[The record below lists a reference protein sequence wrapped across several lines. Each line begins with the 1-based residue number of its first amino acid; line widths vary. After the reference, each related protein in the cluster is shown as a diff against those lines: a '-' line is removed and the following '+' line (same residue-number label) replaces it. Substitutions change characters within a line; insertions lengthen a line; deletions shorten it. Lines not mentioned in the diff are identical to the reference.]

1 MATSKAKVMT
11 VEILEQA
18 PEPLPD
24 GLPPVPA
31 FDYELLPPSLRPR
44 IQDIAERMQCPPDF
58 VAVGMMVCLASLI
71 GRRVGIAPKE
81 HDDWIVIPNLWG
93 AVIAGP
99 GFLKSP
105 ALAEVMKDLRVLEAK
120 AADYHAD
127 DMADFKANQLVFD
140 QSEKVAKEEI
150 RKLLR
155 QGKKADAKETALDIE
170 DPADHEPA
178 CARYIVNDATVEKL
192 GEILKQ
198 NPMGVLLFRD
208 ELTGFFRNLDKHGR
222 ESDRAFY
229 LECWNGDGGFTYD
242 RIGRGTLHIDAACLS
257 ILGGIQPGPLSEIVR
272 RASGA
277 GEDGLLQ
284 RFQLLVH
291 PDTPKT
297 WRNVDRAP
305 DMSARDSVAE
315 LITRLDGAN
324 AVTVDSEIADRPCL
338 RFDAKAQELFNEWR
352 ETLELRL
359 RSGKEHALM
368 EAHLAKYRSMVPAL
382 ALILHLTEHD
392 TGPVAYA
399 ALERAIA
406 WSEYLE
412 PHARRVYAPGISPD
426 MTAARLL
433 AERIEDGDLSA
444 SFTARDIYRHGWSGL
459 STRDAVVSGLNI
471 LEDYNWLR
479 SERIETGGKDRTDY
493 HLHKSFSQ
501 EVNQ

>member
-1 MATSKAKVMT
+1 MSTTKAKVKT
-11 VEILEQA
+11 IEIFQPK

-24 GLPPVPA
+24 GMPPVPA

-44 IQDIAERMQCPPDF
+44 IKDIAERMQCPPDY
-58 VAVGMMVCLASLI
+58 VAVAIMVCLASLI

-93 AVIAGP
+93 AIVGGP
-99 GFLKSP
+99 GELKSP
-105 ALAEVMKDLRVLEAK
+105 ALNEAMKDLRKLEAK
-120 AADYHAD
+120 AAEYHAD

-155 QGKKADAKETALDIE
+155 QGKKADAKETALDIQ
-170 DPADHEPA
+170 DPDDHEPV
-178 CARYIVNDATVEKL
+178 CARYIVNDSTVEKL
-192 GEILKQ
+192 GEILKE
-198 NPMGVLLFRD
+198 NPMGVMLFRD
-208 ELTGFFRNLDKHGR
+208 ELTGFFRNLEKHGR

-229 LECWNGDGGFTYD
+229 LECWNGDAGFTYD
-242 RIGRGTLHIDAACLS
+242 RIGRGTLHIEAACLS
-257 ILGGIQPGPLSEIVR
+257 ILGGIQPGPLNEIVR

-291 PDTPKT
+291 PDTSKT
-297 WRNVDRAP
+297 WRNIDRRP
-305 DMSARDSVAE
+305 DMDARDQVAE
-315 LITRLDGAN
+315 IIRRFDSAN
-324 AVTVDSEIADRPCL
+324 AVKVDSEIAEQPCL
-338 RFDAKAQELFNEWR
+338 RFNAQAQTLFNEWR

-368 EAHLAKYRSMVPAL
+368 EAHLSKYRSMVPAL

-392 TGPVAYA
+392 TGPVSYA

-406 WSEYLE
+406 WAEYLE

-426 MTAARLL
+426 MTAARIL
-433 AERIEDGDLSA
+433 AARIEDGDLPPT
-444 SFTARDIYRHGWSGL
+444 FTAREIYRHGWSGL
-459 STRDAVVSGLNI
+459 STRDDVVSGLTI
-471 LEDYNWLR
+471 LEDYHWLT
-479 SERIETGGKDRTDY
+479 SVTVETGGKHRTDY
-493 HLHKSFSQ
+493 HLDPSLIA
-501 EVNQ
+501 EVE